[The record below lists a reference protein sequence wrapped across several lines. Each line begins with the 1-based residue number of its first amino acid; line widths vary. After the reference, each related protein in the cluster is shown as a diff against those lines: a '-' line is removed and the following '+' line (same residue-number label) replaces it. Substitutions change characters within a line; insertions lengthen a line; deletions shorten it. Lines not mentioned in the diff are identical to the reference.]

1 MPSEVQVIACL
12 LLPSGSI
19 SLSGIYERSA
29 AVVCDLRHIFAHLG
43 FGSQCRYDRSA
54 RRSMANESGMIA
66 KLNRFTARLKTTPS
80 GLKSREKGLAKAG
93 NARVRRGLIQL
104 AWRFLMFQKD

>member
-19 SLSGIYERSA
+19 SSYEIYERSA

-54 RRSMANESGMIA
+54 RRSMANDREMIA
-66 KLNRFTARLKTTPS
+66 KLNRFTARLKTTPQDLS
-80 GLKSREKGLAKAG
+80 NQTCTTTYKHRTPAP
-93 NARVRRGLIQL
+93 R
-104 AWRFLMFQKD
+104 